1 MVGLPEFF
9 KQTSDEPYDR
19 HIYRFIDSNNN
30 SIIVESYEQV
40 HEKLYHVK
48 ISENLVIMT
57 NKLIFTDKISKIYYW
72 MEHSD
77 CKRKICQF

>member
-40 HEKLYHVK
+40 HEKWFNTPSILKSRIEVLDK
-48 ISENLVIMT
+48 IT
-57 NKLIFTDKISKIYYW
+57 NKKKKSKGGF
-72 MEHSD
+72 
-77 CKRKICQF
+77 K

>member
-9 KQTSDEPYDR
+9 RQTSDEPYDR

-40 HEKLYHVK
+40 HEKWFNTPSMLKSRIEVLDK
-48 ISENLVIMT
+48 IT
-57 NKLIFTDKISKIYYW
+57 NKKKKSKGGF
-72 MEHSD
+72 
-77 CKRKICQF
+77 K

>member
-40 HEKLYHVK
+40 HEKWFNTPSMLKSRIEVLDK
-48 ISENLVIMT
+48 IT
-57 NKLIFTDKISKIYYW
+57 NKKKKSKGGF
-72 MEHSD
+72 
-77 CKRKICQF
+77 K

>member
-40 HEKLYHVK
+40 YEKWFNTPSMLKSRIEVLDK
-48 ISENLVIMT
+48 TT
-57 NKLIFTDKISKIYYW
+57 NKKKKSKGGF
-72 MEHSD
+72 
-77 CKRKICQF
+77 K

>member
-40 HEKLYHVK
+40 HEKWFNTPSILKSRIEVLDK
-48 ISENLVIMT
+48 IT
-57 NKLIFTDKISKIYYW
+57 NKKKKSKGGV
-72 MEHSD
+72 
-77 CKRKICQF
+77 K

>member
-40 HEKLYHVK
+40 NEKWFNTPSMLKSRIEVLDK
-48 ISENLVIMT
+48 TT
-57 NKLIFTDKISKIYYW
+57 NKKKKSKGGF
-72 MEHSD
+72 
-77 CKRKICQF
+77 K

>member
-40 HEKLYHVK
+40 HEKWFNTPSMLKSRIEVLDK
-48 ISENLVIMT
+48 TT
-57 NKLIFTDKISKIYYW
+57 NKKKKI
-72 MEHSD
+72 
-77 CKRKICQF
+77 

>member
-9 KQTSDEPYDR
+9 RQTSDKPYDR

-40 HEKLYHVK
+40 HEKWFNTPSMLKSRIEVLDK
-48 ISENLVIMT
+48 IT
-57 NKLIFTDKISKIYYW
+57 NKKKKSKGGF
-72 MEHSD
+72 
-77 CKRKICQF
+77 K